1 MIRKLVAALILVPLA
16 LVMVLLAMANR
27 QTVTLSLDPFLAE
40 PPALAL
46 TQPLFLII
54 LGAVIV
60 GAIIG
65 GAAAWLKQGK
75 WRRTARAARAA
86 RAEAHALRAEN
97 LGLKE
102 RLASTEPGERSV
114 IAYRRPPAA

>member
-16 LVMVLLAMANR
+16 LVIVLLAMANR
-27 QTVTLSLDPFLAE
+27 QAVTLSLDPFLAE

-60 GAIIG
+60 GAVIG
-65 GAAAWLKQGK
+65 GGAAWLKQGK
-75 WRRTARAARAA
+75 WRRAARAA

-102 RLASTEPGERSV
+102 RFAAAEPTGRSV
-114 IAYRRPPAA
+114 VAYRRPPAA